1 MITIK
6 EVEPVNNTLR
16 PYGIMGEFY
25 QTFKGDVKHP
35 LHSLPKKIEE
45 EGETLPHSFYEANVT
60 LISKPDWDN
69 THTHLLDAR
78 FLVKIL
84 LTAN

>member
-1 MITIK
+1 MLYT
-6 EVEPVNNTLR
+6 V
-16 PYGIMGEFY
+16 F
-25 QTFKGDVKHP
+25 Q
-35 LHSLPKKIEE
+35 KKIEE

-69 THTHLLDAR
+69 THTHLLDSIFMDIDAR
-78 FLVKIL
+78 ILVKIL

>member
-1 MITIK
+1 
-6 EVEPVNNTLR
+6 
-16 PYGIMGEFY
+16 MGEFY
-25 QTFKGDVKHP
+25 QTFKGDVKHA

-69 THTHLLDAR
+69 THTHTYWTVSLW
-78 FLVKIL
+78 
-84 LTAN
+84 T